1 MEAHTYKQ
9 LVVDRSVVIL
19 RVIESAVYVVFVVLI
34 MELEQS
40 PGCRNCLKLYAIKGM
55 VYKPISGGR
64 CVTCSGGSNDYVHSD
79 SCLFTLK
86 WMFMAALKCN
96 SADNRH
102 LPLLLACSHSFCS
115 SCLAVMGRAQKYS
128 GHIKCP
134 ECKVSIVRGVTVTEV
149 GLNNTQPNYAEWLAV
164 NNCNTL

>member
-19 RVIESAVYVVFVVLI
+19 RVIESARICCVCCSHHGVGAEPRMSKLFEAL
-34 MELEQS
+34 
-40 PGCRNCLKLYAIKGM
+40 RNQRYEM
-55 VYKPISGGR
+55 VYKPISEWR
-64 CVTCSGGSNDYVHSD
+64 SYSLTTAVAVVLRVAGGSSDSEDYLHSD

-102 LPLLLACSHSFCS
+102 LPLLLTCSHSFCS
-115 SCLAVMGRAQKYS
+115 SCLAVMGRTQKYS

-134 ECKVSIVRGVTVTEV
+134 ECKVGAARGVTAAEV
-149 GLNNTQPNYAEWLAV
+149 GLNST
-164 NNCNTL
+164 

>member
-1 MEAHTYKQ
+1 M
-9 LVVDRSVVIL
+9 
-19 RVIESAVYVVFVVLI
+19 IESAVYVVFVVLI

-55 VYKPISGGR
+55 KWCISLSQ
-64 CVTCSGGSNDYVHSD
+64 VAVVLHVAGGSNDYVRSD

-134 ECKVSIVRGVTVTEV
+134 ECKVSVVRGVTVTEV